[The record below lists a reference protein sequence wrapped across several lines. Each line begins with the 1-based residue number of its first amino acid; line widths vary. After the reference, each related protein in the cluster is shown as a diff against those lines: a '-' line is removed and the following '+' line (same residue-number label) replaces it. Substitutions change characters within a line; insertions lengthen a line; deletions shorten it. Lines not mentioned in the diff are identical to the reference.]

1 MDEKLK
7 NEVELEVRR
16 VLSQEMQQH
25 RDTDSSHAIQKEKH
39 ELLYVAFKE
48 DFKGLIDS
56 EFRHAMFLVILVGWL
71 ITAKHAQEMLGSTPA
86 MQWVLTFAILL
97 NTSFHAILV
106 SLQYQGSKKVYYFL
120 TELAYM
126 PPKYFESQRIRPF
139 LATLFCVFHTFMS
152 TGIVFMVWAMPSVVE
167 AFMK

>member
-16 VLSQEMQQH
+16 VLSEE
-25 RDTDSSHAIQKEKH
+25 TDSSDAIPKEKH
-39 ELLYVAFKE
+39 ELLYVALKE
-48 DFKGLIDS
+48 YFKGLINS

-71 ITAKHAQEMLGSTPA
+71 ITAEHAQKMLGSSLA
-86 MQWVLTFAILL
+86 MQSVLTVAILL

-106 SLQYQGSKKVYYFL
+106 SLQYQGSKKVYDFL

-152 TGIVFMVWAMPSVVE
+152 TGIIFMV
-167 AFMK
+167 FNLCKT